1 MGQTKSKIAEVTT
14 PVKRARVLRAIPNFV
29 VPSKTRV
36 QGIAPIFLVPPS
48 TDIKDTIPFA
58 LPLIEGRVI
67 KVHKDGQSVTIA
79 SALSDHRV
87 YRFTVSLT
95 GVAVIDADRAIR
107 DLEELVLHKWISVS
121 NVVLEEK
128 ITVTLWQGSVNVN
141 KWVAKNQDEGV
152 VDL

>member
-1 MGQTKSKIAEVTT
+1 MTNPT
-14 PVKRARVLRAIPNFV
+14 RVLRAIPNFV
-29 VPSKTRV
+29 IPSKTRA
-36 QGIAPIFLVPPS
+36 QGVAPIFLVPPS

-67 KVHKDGQSVTIA
+67 KVHDNGVTIA
-79 SALSDHRV
+79 AALSDHRV

-95 GVAVIDADRAIR
+95 DVVIADPDRAKQ
-107 DLEELVLHKWISVS
+107 DLEEMVLGKWISVS

-141 KWVAKNQDEGV
+141 KWIAKKQDEGV